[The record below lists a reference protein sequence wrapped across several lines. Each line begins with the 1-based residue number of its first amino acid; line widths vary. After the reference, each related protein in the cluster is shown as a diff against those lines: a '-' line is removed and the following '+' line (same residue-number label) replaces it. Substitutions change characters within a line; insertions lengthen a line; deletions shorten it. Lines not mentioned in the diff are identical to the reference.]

1 MPSFT
6 RYIIAFAITAGI
18 FATAFYI
25 SDTIQKQRIAQIE
38 SIQEKISIDILSL
51 ETQFDLFQQLSCTDI
66 SENTVLTGE
75 LNSLARRLSFAE
87 SQLGT
92 DNTEV
97 EQLKRQYSLLQI
109 KDYLLMKKIAEKC
122 KNLKPVFILF
132 FYSNAGDC
140 EECERMGDVLTYFR
154 ETYPTL
160 RVYSFDYNLDL
171 SALKTLI
178 TINKIEPELP
188 AIIVNDKA
196 YYGFHNREDIEKII
210 PELKKLEKQEENGT
224 STTPQ

>member
-92 DNTEV
+92 DNTEA
-97 EQLKRQYSLLQI
+97 EQLKRQ
-109 KDYLLMKKIAEKC
+109 
-122 KNLKPVFILF
+122 
-132 FYSNAGDC
+132 
-140 EECERMGDVLTYFR
+140 
-154 ETYPTL
+154 
-160 RVYSFDYNLDL
+160 
-171 SALKTLI
+171 
-178 TINKIEPELP
+178 
-188 AIIVNDKA
+188 
-196 YYGFHNREDIEKII
+196 
-210 PELKKLEKQEENGT
+210 
-224 STTPQ
+224 